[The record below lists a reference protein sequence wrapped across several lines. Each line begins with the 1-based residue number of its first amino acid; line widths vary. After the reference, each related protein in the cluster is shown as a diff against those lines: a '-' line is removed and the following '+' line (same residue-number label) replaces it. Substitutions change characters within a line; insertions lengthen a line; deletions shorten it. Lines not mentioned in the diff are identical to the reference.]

1 MGEPTRFVIV
11 GMQRSGTT
19 VTHDYLQGHPE
30 VATPAEEVHAAFFA
44 AGDASVSRFLDV
56 FDHVAGRQSGH
67 RAVGLKTALPSAA
80 HAVRI
85 ADRLRQ
91 LPAVR
96 VVLVE
101 REDLVAQLG
110 SLRRAQSVGTWH
122 RDRQSQSDRSGM
134 RIRIGAEEFAQYVA
148 EVEQSLAPL
157 RALDGGR
164 LLRLGYERDIASSRF
179 GAELSA
185 FLGITPR
192 GAEVVRLAKVAPAA
206 ADYIE
211 AHAVLHRLQDEL
223 LAAPRDTPT
232 GAPAAAESRLF
243 LVHQA
248 QMLLARGDAGSAV
261 RSALAAFGAPPDWGV
276 ETSTWAAAVLGDALF
291 ALGDLAEART
301 VAGTL
306 ARDHAADD
314 DAAGLVQRI
323 LAAIERAGE
332 VAPGPGAAPPGKS

>member
-30 VATPAEEVHAAFFA
+30 VATPTEEVHAAFFA
-44 AGDASVSRFLDV
+44 AGDASGPRFLDV

-67 RAVGLKTALPSAA
+67 RAVGLKTALPWAA

-91 LPAVR
+91 VPAVR

-101 REDLVAQLG
+101 RADLVAQLG

-122 RDRQSQSDRSGM
+122 RDRQTQSDRSGM
-134 RIRIGAEEFAQYVA
+134 RIRIGADEFAHYVA

-157 RALDGGR
+157 RGLDGGR

-192 GAEVVRLAKVAPAA
+192 GSEVVRLAKVAPAA

-211 AHAVLHRLQDEL
+211 DHAALRRLQDEL
-223 LAAPRDTPT
+223 LAAARVTPT
-232 GAPAAAESRLF
+232 GPSTAAESRLF

-248 QMLLARGDAGSAV
+248 QMLLARGDAGAAV

-276 ETSTWAAAVLGDALF
+276 ETSAWAAAVLGDALF
-291 ALGDLAEART
+291 ASGDPAEART
-301 VAGTL
+301 VAATL
-306 ARDHAADD
+306 RREHAADD
-314 DAAGLVQRI
+314 EAVRLAQRI
-323 LAAIERAGE
+323 LAEIERTGGAD
-332 VAPGPGAAPPGKS
+332 PGSGAVPPGRS

>member
-30 VATPAEEVHAAFFA
+30 VGTPAEEVHAAFFA
-44 AGDASVSRFLDV
+44 AGDASGSRFLDV
-56 FDHVAGRQSGH
+56 FDHVAGRQSEH

-101 REDLVAQLG
+101 RADLVAQLG

-122 RDRQSQSDRSGM
+122 RDRQTHSDRSAM
-134 RIRIGAEEFAQYVA
+134 RIRIGADEFAHYVA
-148 EVEQSLAPL
+148 DVEQSLAPL

-164 LLRLGYERDIASSRF
+164 LLRLGYERDIASSQF

-192 GAEVVRLAKVAPAA
+192 GAEVVRLAKIAPAA

-211 AHAVLHRLQDEL
+211 DHAALRRLQDEL
-223 LAAPRDTPT
+223 LGAPCGTPT
-232 GAPAAAESRLF
+232 VAPAAAESRQF

-248 QMLLARGDAGSAV
+248 QMLLARGDAGSAA

-276 ETSTWAAAVLGDALF
+276 ETSAWAAAVLGDALF
-291 ALGDLAEART
+291 ALGDLAAART
-301 VAGTL
+301 VAETL
-306 ARDHAADD
+306 RCEHAADD
-314 DAAGLVQRI
+314 DAARLAQRI
-323 LAAIERAGE
+323 QAEIERTSRAD
-332 VAPGPGAAPPGKS
+332 PGPGAVPPGRS